1 MSVAGS
7 SAVLK
12 AASGGSRRPDIKI
25 GLVSPYDFS
34 HPGGV
39 TEHISHL
46 ASELRRRGA
55 TVKLLAPA
63 SGDLPAIMDEFAE
76 DDFYRIGRPFPIPVN
91 GSIARI
97 TMTFPL
103 ARRIRRM
110 LDEERFDVIHCHEPL
125 LPALP
130 ITVLRASKVCNVG
143 TFHAYAKSSTAYYY
157 GRRLVRGSFRKLH
170 GRIAVSEPAR
180 DFVSKYF
187 NADYQV
193 VPNGVDV
200 GRFGATVKPLP
211 QLKDGRLNLLFV
223 GRLEKRKGLG
233 DLLRAYVN
241 LKHRIPE
248 LRLIVVG
255 DGRMRGGYE
264 RYIEAQNIPDV
275 IMAGYVSPD
284 ELPRYHASADIFV
297 APNTGKESFGIV
309 LLEAMAAGL
318 PVVAT
323 DIPGF
328 TQVVNPGEQGI
339 LVRRDDPV
347 SLSSAINL
355 LAADPALRARLGAA
369 GRESAMNYSW
379 DRVGDQVVEVYENAL
394 RRWHRTPFNSG
405 YPEQLVSAA
414 RLRGAAAPRPKE
426 KDIVH
431 DPIPGLG

>member
-1 MSVAGS
+1 VTAVRDNLKVA
-7 SAVLK
+7 
-12 AASGGSRRPDIKI
+12 
-25 GLVSPYDFS
+25 LVSPYDFS

-39 TEHISHL
+39 TEHITHL
-46 ASELRRRGA
+46 SRVLRERGA
-55 TVKLLAPA
+55 TVKLIGPA
-63 SGDLPAIMDEFAE
+63 SGDLPAPVGELGV
-76 DDFYRIGRPFPIPVN
+76 DDFYRVGRPFPVPVN

-97 TMTFPL
+97 TMSFHL
-103 ARRIRRM
+103 SRRISRM
-110 LDEERFDVIHCHEPL
+110 LDQERFDVIHCHEPL

-143 TFHAYAKSSTAYYY
+143 TFHAYARSSTAYYY

-180 DFVSKYF
+180 EFVSKYF

-193 VPNGVDV
+193 VPNGVDL
-200 GRFGATVKPLP
+200 GRFGQGVKPLP
-211 QLKDGRLNLLFV
+211 SLRDGKLNLLFV

-241 LKHRIPE
+241 LKQRIPE

-264 RYIEAQNIPDV
+264 RYIESQAIPDV
-275 IMAGYVSPD
+275 LMAGHVSPD

-297 APNTGKESFGIV
+297 APNTGQESFGIV

-328 TQVVNPGEQGI
+328 TQVVSPGEQGI
-339 LVRRDDPV
+339 LVRRNDPV

-355 LAADPALRARLGAA
+355 LAADPVLRARLGAA
-369 GRESAMNYSW
+369 GRQSAMNYSW
-379 DRVGDQVVEVYENAL
+379 ERVGDQVVDVYENAL

-405 YPEQLVSAA
+405 YPEQLANAA
-414 RLRGAAAPRPKE
+414 RLSSDGSPPRPKE
-426 KDIVH
+426 KEIVH

>member
-1 MSVAGS
+1 MSPARANLKVA
-7 SAVLK
+7 
-12 AASGGSRRPDIKI
+12 
-25 GLVSPYDFS
+25 LVSPYDFS

-39 TEHISHL
+39 TEHITHL
-46 ASELRRRGA
+46 ASVLRERGA
-55 TVKLLAPA
+55 TVKLMGPA
-63 SGDLPAIMDEFAE
+63 SGDLPAQVGELHEA
-76 DDFYRIGRPFPIPVN
+76 DFYRIGRPFPVPVN

-97 TMTFPL
+97 TMSFHL
-103 ARRIRRM
+103 ARRIGRM
-110 LDEERFDVIHCHEPL
+110 LDEERFDIIHCHEPL
-125 LPALP
+125 MPALP

-157 GRRLVRGSFRKLH
+157 GQRLVRRYFRKLH

-180 DFVSKYF
+180 EFVGKYF
-187 NADYQV
+187 DADYEV
-193 VPNGVDV
+193 VPNGVDLA
-200 GRFGATVKPLP
+200 RFAGVEPLP
-211 QLKDGRLNLLFV
+211 QFRDGKLNLLFV

-241 LKHRIPE
+241 LKQRVPD

-264 RYIEAQNIPDV
+264 RYIEAQDIPDIEMV
-275 IMAGYVSPD
+275 GYVSPD
-284 ELPRYHASADIFV
+284 DLPRYHASADIFV

-328 TQVVNPGEQGI
+328 SHVVSPGEQGI

-347 SLSSAINL
+347 SLSSAIYL
-355 LAADPALRARLGAA
+355 LAADPALRARLGAS
-369 GRESAMNYSW
+369 GRRSAASYSW
-379 DRVGDQVVEVYENAL
+379 DRVGDQVVDVYETAL

-405 YPEQLVSAA
+405 YPEQLANAA
-414 RLRGAAAPRPKE
+414 RLGRGGAEPRPKE

>member
-1 MSVAGS
+1 VSPPRDTLKVA
-7 SAVLK
+7 
-12 AASGGSRRPDIKI
+12 
-25 GLVSPYDFS
+25 LVSPYDFS

-39 TEHISHL
+39 TEHITHL
-46 ASELRRRGA
+46 AQVLRDRGA
-55 TVKLLAPA
+55 SVKLMGPA
-63 SGDLPAIMDEFAE
+63 SGDMPAPVRELGE
-76 DDFYRIGRPFPIPVN
+76 VDFYRVGRPFPIPIN
-91 GSIARI
+91 GSVARI
-97 TMTFPL
+97 TLSFPL
-103 ARRIRRM
+103 ARRISRM
-110 LDEERFDVIHCHEPL
+110 LDAERFDIIHCHEPL

-143 TFHAYAKSSTAYYY
+143 TFHAYAKSSIAYYY

-170 GRIAVSEPAR
+170 GRIAVSAPAR
-180 DFVSKYF
+180 DFVSKYLHG
-187 NADYQV
+187 DYQV
-193 VPNGVDV
+193 VPNGVDLA
-200 GRFGATVKPLP
+200 RFGRAVEPLP
-211 QLKDGRLNLLFV
+211 HLRDGKLNLLFV

-241 LKHRIPE
+241 LKQRLPE

-264 RYIEAQNIPDV
+264 RYIQSQDIPDV
-275 IMAGYVSPD
+275 VMAGYVSPD
-284 ELPRYHASADIFV
+284 ELPRYHASGDIFV
-297 APNTGKESFGIV
+297 APNTGAESFGIV

-328 TQVVNPGEQGI
+328 SQVVSPGVQGI

-347 SLSSAINL
+347 SLGSAINL

-369 GRESAMNYSW
+369 GRQSAVKYSW
-379 DRVGDQVVEVYENAL
+379 DNVGDQVVDVYESAL

-405 YPEQLVSAA
+405 YPEQLANAA
-414 RLRGAAAPRPKE
+414 ELRRDGAAPRAKE
-426 KDIVH
+426 NEIVH